1 MVEELFIKDLTISCR
16 LLNAHNE
23 HEVNDG
29 GGTKAFAKSRMREKK
44 SADIESSNKVISCTI
59 RTQTHT
65 AAIIGGFCYLSATQ

>member
-44 SADIESSNKVISCTI
+44 
-59 RTQTHT
+59 
-65 AAIIGGFCYLSATQ
+65 IGRH